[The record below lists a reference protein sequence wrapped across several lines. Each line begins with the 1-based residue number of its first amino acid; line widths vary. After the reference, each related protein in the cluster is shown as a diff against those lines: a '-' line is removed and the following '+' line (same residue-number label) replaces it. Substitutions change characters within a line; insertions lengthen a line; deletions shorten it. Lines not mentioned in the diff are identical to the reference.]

1 MKAAIRRV
9 LVLLVMAPAALA
21 MLAPAASAAPGTVGY
36 QHESLAQFEAQLKG
50 GRIHEATINKRLRS
64 VRLSLT
70 SSNVSGSQPC
80 ALDWIS
86 ARSKRIKS
94 RASRG

>member
-36 QHESLAQFEAQLKG
+36 QHESLA
-50 GRIHEATINKRLRS
+50 
-64 VRLSLT
+64 
-70 SSNVSGSQPC
+70 
-80 ALDWIS
+80 
-86 ARSKRIKS
+86 
-94 RASRG
+94 